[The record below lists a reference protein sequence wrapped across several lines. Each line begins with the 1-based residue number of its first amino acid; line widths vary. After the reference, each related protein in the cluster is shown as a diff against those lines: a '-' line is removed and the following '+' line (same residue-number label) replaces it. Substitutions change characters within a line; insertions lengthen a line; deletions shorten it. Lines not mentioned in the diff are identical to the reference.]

1 MNYSLVPKGKMTAA
15 LFVEV
20 TQQCGV
26 FAHVRLT
33 IWHFTSD
40 GLSISRLSIAKQ
52 NLIWLIFLLVSNVLV
67 DMKDVSEEKRKKKK
81 NLLKKEMNIL
91 ALKHVVSILYFK

>member
-1 MNYSLVPKGKMTAA
+1 MNFYLVPKGKMPAA
-15 LFVEV
+15 LVVEV

-26 FAHVRLT
+26 FVHGRLT
-33 IWHFTSD
+33 ICHFTSD
-40 GLSISRLSIAKQ
+40 GMSISRLSIAKQ
-52 NLIWLIFLLVSNVLV
+52 NLIRLIFLLVSNVLV